1 MTLQKLRLAAPFLL
15 SPALLMAQGRG
26 VGPTE
31 LLKPLKDSWPTYNG
45 DYSGKRYSALTQIDR
60 STVKHLTLAWT
71 IREAV
76 TNVIRHARASRCR
89 IQLTTA
95 TGTALLEVV
104 DDGVGPARHPAP
116 IGSGLAGLAERLAA
130 AGGTVDTG
138 PAERR
143 GFRLR
148 ARLPMGPPP

>member
-60 STVKHLTLAWT
+60 STVKHLTLAWMT
-71 IREAV
+71 RV
-76 TNVIRHARASRCR
+76 TPGPGNPGAPGRFGR
-89 IQLTTA
+89 
-95 TGTALLEVV
+95 
-104 DDGVGPARHPAP
+104 GVAGGGAP
-116 IGSGLAGLAERLAA
+116 IIVGGEGTGDFA
-130 AGGTVDTG
+130 AGGGTIKASV
-138 PAERR
+138 
-143 GFRLR
+143 L
-148 ARLPMGPPP
+148 